1 MIDFSRRLWTW
12 DRSTSIGRK
21 DYLVF
26 SVDKNNNCVV
36 TLDGLD
42 FCNHSTVASK
52 SFLQSFCNTHC
63 TENRIH
69 NQNKTLKGLRVF
81 CCTGT
86 KLHCH
91 LGLESLFTLF
101 VDCFIVGFGL
111 SHLKFDNF
119 FEYTKRKS
127 TRANHSYKLRMMPRV
142 GMLTDI
148 NTPSATIKSWNDLPT

>member
-1 MIDFSRRLWTW
+1 MRLHGSEN
-12 DRSTSIGRK
+12 DN
-21 DYLVF
+21 Y
-26 SVDKNNNCVV
+26 VV

-52 SFLQSFCNTHC
+52 SFLQSFCNTRC

-69 NQNKTLKGLRVF
+69 NQNKTLKGPKVF

-111 SHLKFDNF
+111 SHLKFDDF

-127 TRANHSYKLRMMPRV
+127 TRANHSYKLDAKGGNVNAYKYSFSTR
-142 GMLTDI
+142 I
-148 NTPSATIKSWNDLPT
+148 IKSWNNLLT